1 MTPVRPR
8 YARIEHLT
16 DALLTEAGITAPH
29 VEIEKIVKTRGIT
42 IRMMDLKEISG
53 LVVRDGTATV
63 IGVNKMHALTRR
75 RFTIAHEC
83 AHALLHE
90 GKEVRYDKDFRV
102 DFRSGMSSLGVDVEE
117 MEANFFAACI
127 LMPRRFLEADP
138 LISELDVEDAAA
150 TVAALAARYKVSTQA
165 MSIRLGNLAAGPGSP
180 TKVSRI
186 VRSA

>member
-8 YARIEHLT
+8 YGRIEQLT
-16 DALLTEAGITAPH
+16 DALLTETGITAPP
-29 VEIEKIVKTRGIT
+29 VPIEDITKARGIT
-42 IRMMDLKEISG
+42 IRTMDLKEVSG
-53 LVVRDGTATV
+53 LVVRDGNVTV
-63 IGVNKMHALTRR
+63 IGVNKAHALTRR

-138 LISELDVEDAAA
+138 LISELDVEDAAP
-150 TVAALAARYKVSTQA
+150 TVKALAARYKVSTQA
-165 MSIRLGNLAAGPGSP
+165 MSIRLGNLAARPGSFAKMP
-180 TKVSRI
+180 R
-186 VRSA
+186 